1 VEKIVKFERYQF
13 LKKQV
18 IEKLK
23 AVPRR
28 TAFSSICGDVFSS
41 GVTTSD
47 LSEQI
52 ATEDSLMLAYEGD
65 AVYSLYIR
73 EQIIEAGI
81 TKVQVLH
88 NVVTDFINA
97 KSQAAVLHALEINNN
112 AELDKDNSNKNSG
125 INSKSDNDS
134 SIIFTDLELLV
145 IRRARNSNVNVPK
158 SATVQE
164 YRSST
169 AFEALIGYL
178 YRSHQFERLILIM
191 EYAFNTTLKRM

>member
-1 VEKIVKFERYQF
+1 MKFERYQF

-28 TAFSSICGDVFSS
+28 TAFSSICGCE
-41 GVTTSD
+41 TETAE
-47 LSEQI
+47 LSLELREQV
-52 ATEDSLMLAYEGD
+52 AKEDSLMLAYEGD

-81 TKVQVLH
+81 SKVQVLH

-97 KSQAAVLHALEINNN
+97 KAQAAVLHALE
-112 AELDKDNSNKNSG
+112 E
-125 INSKSDNDS
+125 S
-134 SIIFTDLELLV
+134 SISFTELETLV
-145 IRRARNSNVNVPK
+145 VRRARNSNVNVPK

-178 YRSHQFERLILIM
+178 YRSCQFKRLVLVM
-191 EYAFNTTLKRM
+191 EYAFNTTLKRL